1 MRKFQA
7 FLLVFCCKKLFPARE
22 KSVKNSGQLLLCLR
36 FGGGPLLDAIK
47 KKKKERNT
55 SLALHVFCAFGSLF
69 FHLSSFQGG
78 EKRRDLI
85 PILFPK
91 RERERERKER
101 KERKEREKSIGE
113 KSNNGEK
120 DEGRQTATAAAKDD

>member
-91 RERERERKER
+91 RERERKER

>member
-1 MRKFQA
+1 M
-7 FLLVFCCKKLFPARE
+7 
-22 KSVKNSGQLLLCLR
+22 KNSGQLLLCLR

-101 KERKEREKSIGE
+101 KEREKSIGE

>member
-1 MRKFQA
+1 
-7 FLLVFCCKKLFPARE
+7 LLQKTFPRE
-22 KSVKNSGQLLLCLR
+22 REERENSGQLLFVSG

-69 FHLSSFQGG
+69 FHLSRRFNGRRKEERSNSNSLPQ
-78 EKRRDLI
+78 EKRE
-85 PILFPK
+85 K
-91 RERERERKER
+91 RERKV
-101 KERKEREKSIGE
+101 SIGE

>member
-91 RERERERKER
+91 REREREKREKREKRER
-101 KERKEREKSIGE
+101 KVYWGKK
-113 KSNNGEK
+113 
-120 DEGRQTATAAAKDD
+120 